1 MTVSVNLPIAISCAT
16 RGGCAS
22 SLKKRRVSPPLHPAA
37 VSVRRL
43 LRSRIQHRAQR
54 PLAGVSETTKGGGM
68 AKLMEDTLK
77 GTGTLRR
84 GTRTIGPVAYTIQ
97 LDPLRGHATV
107 VQFDKKPAASG
118 GDLVHLTLEDGAM
131 VSPAPSA
138 DRQLHSHSIR
148 WNRYPSQYTLC
159 TPWRTCSPIKPSP
172 SSAAVP

>member
-118 GDLVHLTLEDGAM
+118 GDLVHLTLEDGRVLSCLMFDHSRCGAI
-131 VSPAPSA
+131 VGEGRPTAARGA
-138 DRQLHSHSIR
+138 DARR
-148 WNRYPSQYTLC
+148 
-159 TPWRTCSPIKPSP
+159 IKGRGR
-172 SSAAVP
+172 AA